1 MRLIWACFFSFL
13 LSIGSVS
20 AHAQSA
26 SGAILGDIVDTS
38 GGRLPAAQIKLVNQQ
53 TGSTRELISNEL
65 GTYRFNALPPAVY
78 TLTVEFPGF
87 KTVSAQNVTVNVA
100 SEVKVDFKLEV
111 AASNETITVN
121 EEAVLVQTTE
131 NAVKTIVDNR
141 KIEELPLKTRDFLD
155 LTLLSPGV
163 VSDQGSARAAQS
175 DSISFG
181 GMSEAYKSIW
191 LEGVDFNDEITR
203 GGSSRSAATRAAIGQ
218 EAIQEF
224 QVMANSYSAEFGRS
238 ASGAINVVT
247 KSGGNIVH
255 GSAFYFRRDDAF
267 ERPNYFA
274 RNACAANANSSA
286 CKPPFETQQFGA
298 TIGGPIRKDKTH
310 YFLSY
315 ERRMADRSATVN
327 IPAAIKTYVASL
339 GYDTRNNVPIV
350 SRVNNILGKLSY
362 TISPHHSL
370 TMTYLF
376 DQQKL
381 DGQNVGA
388 GNAGDN
394 GADDDRSS
402 WMVVGNL
409 TSLFGQNKVNELRLS
424 AGNQQLY
431 RNYPKGFPIKPE
443 IIFPTVRFGSSSG
456 TPQWRF
462 QRNLILTDTFSQHIT
477 GFGGQHDL
485 KYGFEAQKIPSESG
499 NNTGPTQGQFTF
511 LNDAPVVA
519 GNNASLPYLYRA
531 GIDIR
536 GLAHPC
542 NLPEVCKEFGHF
554 FRAIQIYSTFVN
566 DTFRVSQNLTLN
578 LGIRYDLRRLRQDL
592 NGAPFPNNVD
602 EFDFWKRMVNGDL
615 RGKNI
620 KPLPT
625 DKTNISPRFGF
636 SWDPFHNGKTVVRG
650 GYGFYYD
657 TIATTDLRTTVA
669 GYPGL
674 FWIPV
679 ANDSRLTGR
688 PNSFFPNVP
697 DPKTLPE
704 EGSTTFNL
712 PTRTTRHPYTQQ
724 AAIGIQRQITP
735 SIAITGD
742 FVHMFGLRFPRTR
755 NVNARMGGPTGP
767 FPVIASGTRL
777 ILADY
782 GNIIKIRQLQ
792 IRLEKRFSKG
802 LAFLLGYTNGSAYS
816 FANSP
821 VDKYN
826 MDADWGPTSNDV
838 KHRIVSNLTY
848 ALPFGF
854 QVGAVYTFNT
864 APPYNVTLGRDV
876 NGDGDNN
883 ERPDGMAFNGAREDQ
898 FSTMD
903 LRTSKIFKVREKSI
917 EVLWEMF
924 NVFNTVNLG
933 SYVGNQRS
941 VLFGQPQLAF
951 DPFQAQLGMKFKF

>member
-1 MRLIWACFFSFL
+1 MWRAAVLVVLISL
-13 LSIGSVS
+13 LPITSY
-20 AHAQSA
+20 AQSA
-26 SGAILGDIVDTS
+26 SGAILGDIVDTT
-38 GGRLPAAQIKLVNQQ
+38 GGRLPAATVKVVSQQ
-53 TGSTRELISNEL
+53 TGLAREMISSEV
-65 GTYRFNALPPAVY
+65 GSYRFNALPPAVY
-78 TLTVEFPGF
+78 TVTVEFPGF
-87 KTVSAQNVTVNVA
+87 KTVSIQNVTVNVA
-100 SEVKVDFKLEV
+100 SEVKLDFKLQV
-111 AASNETITVN
+111 ATAGETVTVS

-131 NAVKTIVDNR
+131 NAVKTIIDNQ
-141 KIEELPLKTRDFLD
+141 KIEDLPLKSRDFLD

-163 VSDQGSARAAQS
+163 VSDQGSARSAQS

-203 GGSSRSAATRAAIGQ
+203 GGSARSAATRAAIGQ

-267 ERPNYFA
+267 EKPNYFL
-274 RNACAANANSSA
+274 RSVE
-286 CKPPFETQQFGA
+286 KPPFEIQQFGG
-298 TIGGPIRKDKTH
+298 TIGGPIKKDRTH
-310 YFLSY
+310 YFFSY
-315 ERRMADRSATVN
+315 ERRMADRSANVT
-327 IPAAIKTYVASL
+327 IPAAIKSFVEGL
-339 GYDTRNNVPIV
+339 GYDTRTVVPIV
-350 SRVNNILGKLSY
+350 SRVNNYLGKLNY
-362 TISPHHSL
+362 TINATHSL
-370 TMTYLF
+370 TATYLF
-376 DQQKL
+376 DKQL
-381 DGQNVGA
+381 LNGQNVGA
-388 GNAGDN
+388 GTAGDN

-431 RNYPKGFPIKPE
+431 RNYPRGFPIKPA
-443 IIFPTVRFGSSSG
+443 IIFPTVSFGSSSG

-462 QRNLILTDTFSQHIT
+462 QKNYILTDTFSQHVT
-477 GFGGQHDL
+477 GWGQHDL
-485 KYGFEAQKIPSESG
+485 KYGFEAQRIPSQSG

-519 GNNASLPYLYRA
+519 GNAASLPYLYRA

-542 NLPEVCKEFGHF
+542 NLPEPCKEFGHF

-566 DTFRVSQNLTLN
+566 DTFRVRPNFTLN
-578 LGIRYDLRRLRQDL
+578 LGVRYDLRRLRQDL
-592 NGAPFPNNVD
+592 NGAPFPENVD
-602 EFDFWKRMVNGDL
+602 EFQFWARMVNGDL

-636 SWDPFHNGKTVVRG
+636 SFDPLNNGKTVVRG

-674 FWIPV
+674 FWIQI
-679 ANDSRLTGR
+679 ANDSRLTNR
-688 PNSFFPNVP
+688 PNDFFPNIP
-697 DPKTLPE
+697 NPSTLPE

-712 PTRTTRHPYTQQ
+712 PSRTTKHPYTQQ
-724 AAIGIQRQITP
+724 ATVGVQQQIATNF
-735 SIAITGD
+735 AFTAD
-742 FVHMFGLRFPRTR
+742 YVHMFGLRFPRTR
-755 NVNARMGGPTGP
+755 NVNARMGGATGP
-767 FPVIASGTRL
+767 FPLIASGTRM

-782 GNIIKIRQLQ
+782 GNIIKINQMQL
-792 IRLEKRFSKG
+792 RLERRFTKG
-802 LAFLLGYTNGSAYS
+802 LGFLFGYTLGSA
-816 FANSP
+816 NSWAGTP

-826 MDADWGPTSNDV
+826 MNADWGPTSNDV
-838 KHRIVSNLTY
+838 RHRIVSNVTY
-848 ALPFGF
+848 AMPFGV
-854 QVGAVYTFNT
+854 QMGGILTFNT

-883 ERPDGMAFNGAREDQ
+883 ERPDNMGFNGAREDSYTT
-898 FSTMD
+898 FD
-903 LRTSKIFKVREKSI
+903 LRASKRIRIREKATV
-917 EVLWEMF
+917 EVLWEMY
-924 NVFNTVNLG
+924 NLFNTVNFG

-941 VLFGQPQLAF
+941 AIFGQPQLAF
-951 DPFQAQLGMKFKF
+951 DPFQAQFGLKFSF

>member
-1 MRLIWACFFSFL
+1 MKCLWRTFLAFL
-13 LSIGSVS
+13 LLTGSPE
-20 AHAQSA
+20 ANAQSA
-26 SGAILGDIVDTS
+26 TGAILGDIVDTT
-38 GGRLPAAQIKLVNQQ
+38 GARLPAAQIKLVNQQ
-53 TGSTRELISNEL
+53 SGAARELISNEL
-65 GTYRFNALPPAVY
+65 GSFRFNALPPAVY
-78 TLTVEFPGF
+78 AITVEFPGF
-87 KTVSAQNVTVNVA
+87 KTVSVQNVTVNVA
-100 SEVKVDFKLEV
+100 SEVKLDFKLEV
-111 AASNETITVN
+111 AASNETITVS

-141 KIEELPLKTRDFLD
+141 KIEDLPLKTRDFLD

-181 GMSEAYKSIW
+181 GMNEAYKSIW

-247 KSGGNIVH
+247 KSGGNDMH

-267 ERPNYFA
+267 ERPNFFA
-274 RNACAANANSSA
+274 RTACAADPSSSA
-286 CKPPFETQQFGA
+286 CKPPFNTQQFGA
-298 TIGGPIRKDKTH
+298 TLGGPLKKDKAH
-310 YFLSY
+310 YFMSY

-327 IPAAIKTYVASL
+327 IPTAIKVFVASL

-350 SRVNNILGKLSY
+350 SRVNNFLSKLNY
-362 TISPHHSL
+362 TINAQHSL
-370 TMTYLF
+370 TATYLL

-388 GNAGDN
+388 ANAGDN

-402 WMVVGNL
+402 WMIVGNL

-424 AGNQQLY
+424 AGNQQLF

-443 IIFPTVRFGSSSG
+443 LIFPTVRFGSSSG

-462 QRNLILTDTFSQHIT
+462 QGNWILTDAFSQHIT
-477 GFGGQHDL
+477 GFGGSHDL
-485 KYGFEAQKIPSESG
+485 KFGFEAQKIPSESG

-511 LNDAPVVA
+511 LNDTPVIA
-519 GNNASLPYLYRA
+519 GNNATLPYLYRA

-542 NLPEVCKEFGHF
+542 NLPAVCKEFGHF
-554 FRAIQIYSTFVN
+554 FRAIQIYSTFFN
-566 DTFRVSQNLTLN
+566 DTFRVRPNLTLN
-578 LGIRYDLRRLRQDL
+578 LGLRYDLRRLRQDL
-592 NGAPFPNNVD
+592 NGEKFPENVD
-602 EFDFWKRMVNGDL
+602 EFDFWRRMVTGDL

-636 SWDPFHNGKTVVRG
+636 SWDPLRSGRTVVRG

-674 FWIPV
+674 FWIGI

-688 PNSFFPNVP
+688 PNSFFPNIP

-704 EGSTTFNL
+704 EGSNTFNL
-712 PTRTTRHPYTQQ
+712 PSRTTKHPYTQQ
-724 AAIGIQRQITP
+724 ATVGVQRQISSNMAFT
-735 SIAITGD
+735 AD
-742 FVHMFGLRFPRTR
+742 YVHMFGLRFPRTR
-755 NVNARMGGPTGP
+755 NVNARMGGATGP
-767 FPVIASGTRL
+767 FPVIASGTRM

-782 GNIIKIRQLQ
+782 GNIIKIHQLQ
-792 IRLEKRFSKG
+792 LRLEKRFSKG
-802 LAFLLGYTNGSAYS
+802 LAFLLGYTHGSAYS

-821 VDKYN
+821 VNKYDMN
-826 MDADWGPTSNDV
+826 ADWGPTPNDV

-848 ALPFGF
+848 ALPFGI
-854 QVGAVYTFNT
+854 QVGTVYTFNT
-864 APPYNVTLGRDV
+864 APPYNVTRGTDV

-883 ERPDGMAFNGAREDQ
+883 ERPDGVTFNGAREDQ
-898 FSTMD
+898 FSTVD
-903 LRTSKIFKVREKSI
+903 LRTSKVFKVRENSI

-924 NVFNTVNLG
+924 NLFNTVNLG

-941 VLFGQPQLAF
+941 VLSGRPQLAF